1 MSENLNQVYSTSTPA
16 PKTHIAVR
24 AGAEFVGTY
33 FVCAM
38 LFIVGTLGQV
48 LYGANTLLI
57 AVATAASYGI
67 VSAILGKLSG
77 AHFNP
82 AVTVAALFTAKI
94 TWLDALLYVVAQLVG
109 AIAAAA
115 TVVSI
120 LPSSSSIPDKTWLT
134 YVVNGFDKGSASNS
148 ILAQTEISFNITM
161 AIVVELIASIVVIAA
176 AIRTLHA
183 DGEPKANHSLVMG
196 IAYGIGAA
204 VTFPITGASMNPA
217 RSTGIA
223 LIAQNKG
230 LTQYPL
236 QQLWIF
242 WVCPLLAAAIVS
254 LVIIL
259 LNMLNAAQTSES
271 IADGVADDD
280 VVDDDTASETAED
293 YADEDEAPAED
304 TVSDSTV
311 SDDSVSDDSVSDST
325 VSENTNSAET
335 ESAEAE
341 ETAQES
347 EHEPDAEE
355 GNEESDSPEDTDKGV
370 KSN

>member
-16 PKTHIAVR
+16 PKPHIGVR
-24 AGAEFVGTY
+24 VGAELVGTY
-33 FVCAM
+33 FVCVM

-48 LYGANTLLI
+48 LYGANTLLV
-57 AVATAASYGI
+57 AAATAASYGI

-77 AHFNP
+77 AHYNP

-94 TWLDALLYVVAQLVG
+94 SWLDAILYVIAQIIG

-115 TVVSI
+115 TVVGI

-148 ILAQTEISFNITM
+148 ILSQTQISFNITM

-176 AIRTLHA
+176 SVKTLRS
-183 DGEPKANHSLVMG
+183 DGEMKSNHSWLMAL
-196 IAYGIGAA
+196 AYGIGAA

-230 LTQYPL
+230 LEQYPL

-259 LNMLNAAQTSES
+259 LNMIEVAQSSKVLSEQLGNEEE
-271 IADGVADDD
+271 ADTDTEFEASSAPLDEDAL
-280 VVDDDTASETAED
+280 DDDTAD
-293 YADEDEAPAED
+293 GH
-304 TVSDSTV
+304 
-311 SDDSVSDDSVSDST
+311 
-325 VSENTNSAET
+325 
-335 ESAEAE
+335 EAE
-341 ETAQES
+341 HASEGVAFEDIDAAIPDVDAASEDSQEQP
-347 EHEPDAEE
+347 HAEE
-355 GNEESDSPEDTDKGV
+355 GGQKPDSPNNTDEGV

>member
-1 MSENLNQVYSTSTPA
+1 MSENLDQVYSTSTPSQK
-16 PKTHIAVR
+16 PHIGVR
-24 AGAEFVGTY
+24 VGAELVGTY
-33 FVCAM
+33 FVCVM
-38 LFIVGTLGQV
+38 LFVVGTLGQV

-57 AVATAASYGI
+57 AVSTAASYGI

-77 AHFNP
+77 AHYNP

-94 TWLDALLYVVAQLVG
+94 SWLDALLYIVAQVVG

-115 TVVSI
+115 TVVGI

-134 YVVNGFDKGSASNS
+134 YVVNGFDKGSTSNS
-148 ILAQTEISFNITM
+148 ILAQTEITFNITM

-176 AIRTLHA
+176 AVKTLRS
-183 DGEPKANHSLVMG
+183 DGEAEENHSLIMAV
-196 IAYGIGAA
+196 AYGIGAA
-204 VTFPITGASMNPA
+204 VTFPVTGASMNPA

-230 LTQYPL
+230 LDQYPL

-259 LNMLNAAQTSES
+259 LNMLKAAQTSKALADEIAADEQAGFEDS
-271 IADGVADDD
+271 EGVDPSAEDFQQDGQVEDATYQGSDDADGGNAD
-280 VVDDDTASETAED
+280 ASEED
-293 YADEDEAPAED
+293 G
-304 TVSDSTV
+304 SFG
-311 SDDSVSDDSVSDST
+311 
-325 VSENTNSAET
+325 SEK
-335 ESAEAE
+335 
-341 ETAQES
+341 
-347 EHEPDAEE
+347 EPDAEE
-355 GNEESDSPEDTDKGV
+355 GGEKPDSPADTDEGV

>member
-16 PKTHIAVR
+16 PKTHIGVR
-24 AGAEFVGTY
+24 VGAELVGTY
-33 FVCAM
+33 FVCVI

-57 AVATAASYGI
+57 AVATAAAYGI

-77 AHFNP
+77 AHYNP

-94 TWLDALLYVVAQLVG
+94 TWLDALLYVIAQLIG

-115 TVVSI
+115 TVVGI
-120 LPSSSSIPDKTWLT
+120 LPSSTSIPDKTWLT

-176 AIRTLHA
+176 AIRTLRV
-183 DGEPKANHSLVMG
+183 DGEPKPNHSLVMG

-204 VTFPITGASMNPA
+204 VTFPITGAGMNPA

-254 LVIIL
+254 LVVIL
-259 LNMLNAAQTSES
+259 LNMLKIAQTSKAISEETT
-271 IADGVADDD
+271 ADEAVAL
-280 VVDDDTASETAED
+280 DDTDDTDDADD
-293 YADEDEAPAED
+293 YAD
-304 TVSDSTV
+304 
-311 SDDSVSDDSVSDST
+311 
-325 VSENTNSAET
+325 
-335 ESAEAE
+335 AEAADE
-341 ETAQES
+341 ETSAPEES
-347 EHEPDAEE
+347 EQKPDT
-355 GNEESDSPEDTDKGV
+355 EESGEETNSPEDADEGV